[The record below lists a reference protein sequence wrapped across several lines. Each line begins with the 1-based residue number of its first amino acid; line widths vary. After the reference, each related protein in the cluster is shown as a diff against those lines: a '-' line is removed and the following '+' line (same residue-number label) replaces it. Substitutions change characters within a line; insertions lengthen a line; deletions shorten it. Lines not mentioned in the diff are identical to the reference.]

1 MAMKGS
7 EELTKEIGRL
17 KRDLTRKTKELD
29 ELRIK
34 NIFFEGLFDG
44 ISEEI
49 MVVDPGLIIRDV
61 NKTFQEKCGLEK
73 RELIGRKCHDIRER
87 YWAPCHFS
95 EQSCPLATAKAKRK
109 RIEHTHRYKD
119 PEGNPKELVLIVYP
133 LMAQEEDADYF
144 IEISR
149 DVTELGQVIRKLQA
163 SEKRFRAILDT
174 ATDAILSMD
183 ENLRITLFNNAA
195 QKIFGYFPEEVLG
208 KKPTLLF
215 PRQYCEYFQ
224 YEQKSGGR
232 GDDILEGKTFSLKAL
247 RKGGEVFPA
256 EMSLSFFEMDGAMT
270 LTAIVRDTSSHQR
283 LKEKLLQSER
293 LAAIGHSATHVAHE
307 LKNPLMI
314 IGGFSSQI
322 RKNLLDES
330 ELNKMDMILAE
341 VERLERLVAEL
352 GDFTREYRLVRR
364 PAHIHSVITDVLN
377 IMTGVYP
384 SDTYAFHKSL
394 SAEIEEIECDPD
406 KLKQV
411 FINLIS
417 NGFEAMAAGGAISV
431 TTEKVPDGVEIRIQD
446 NGSGISEEDLSHI
459 FEPFYTTRERGYG
472 LGLAIS
478 YKIIQAHRGDITAF
492 SLPGEGTTFVIK
504 LPA

>member
-1 MAMKGS
+1 MAKKGS
-7 EELTKEIGRL
+7 EDLTKEISRL
-17 KRDLTRKTKELD
+17 KRDLTRKSKELD
-29 ELRIK
+29 ELRIR

-49 MVVDPGLIIRDV
+49 MVVDPDLIIRDV

-73 RELIGRKCHDIRER
+73 QDLIGHKCHDIRER

-95 EQSCPLATAKAKRK
+95 ERSCPLVTAKAKRK
-109 RIEHTHRYKD
+109 RVEYTHRYKD

-133 LMAQEEDADYF
+133 LMGQDEKADFF

-195 QKIFGYFPEEVLG
+195 RKIFGYFPEEVLG

-224 YEQKSGGR
+224 YAYEP
-232 GDDILEGKTFSLKAL
+232 GDRKDVVMEGKTFSLKAL

-283 LKEKLLQSER
+283 LKDKLLQSER

-322 RKNLLDES
+322 RKNLVDES

-364 PAHIHSVITDVLN
+364 PAHIHSVINDVLN

-384 SDTYAFHKSL
+384 SDTYAFQKFL
-394 SAEIEEIECDPD
+394 SDEIEEIDCDPD

-411 FINLIS
+411 LINLIS
-417 NGFEAMAAGGAISV
+417 NGFEAMADGGSISV
-431 TTEKVPDGVEIRIQD
+431 TTEKLAEGVEIRIRD
-446 NGSGISEEDLSHI
+446 NGSGISEEDLCHI

-478 YKIIQAHRGDITAF
+478 YKIIQAHKGDITAY